1 MLSHT
6 GKVELDAVLA
16 SKHIKKS
23 RDMGVGDRRRN
34 LRSKGNEWNKIQGR
48 LGEPCSMR
56 DCRYGTQATVSN
68 VRKGGWRGENTY

>member
-23 RDMGVGDRRRN
+23 RIWGWETGEGISEAKEMNGIK
-34 LRSKGNEWNKIQGR
+34 SKE
-48 LGEPCSMR
+48 
-56 DCRYGTQATVSN
+56 
-68 VRKGGWRGENTY
+68 GWESLAA